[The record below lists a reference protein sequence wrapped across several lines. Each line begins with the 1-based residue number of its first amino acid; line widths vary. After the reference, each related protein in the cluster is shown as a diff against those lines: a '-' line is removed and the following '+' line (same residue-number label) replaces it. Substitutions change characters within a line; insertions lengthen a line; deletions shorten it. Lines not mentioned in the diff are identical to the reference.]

1 MNVPAIALEWLNLL
15 LRWAHVIAGIMWIG
29 DSFLFMW
36 MDKSLVAPSR
46 ARPGD
51 VVGELWM
58 VHSGGFYEVVK
69 RRKLAP
75 DEVPSPLH
83 WFMWESYT
91 TWLTGFALL
100 AVVYFFGGGVFLV
113 DRSVANLSLPAA
125 IAISIALL
133 VGAWLVYDA
142 LWSSPLGSRPVLG
155 AWVSFALIVAACFG
169 LTHLFSGRAAF
180 VHLGAMMGTIMSAN
194 VWRRI
199 IPAQSQMLAATRAGT
214 TVDTS
219 LGARA
224 KQRSTHNHYMTL
236 PVVITM
242 LSNHFPSTYGSPC
255 NGLVLVL
262 LVVLAAAAKHVMSAR
277 PQQSPRGARRRRLA
291 GGADRAHRAP
301 SSSAPDAVRALA
313 AEPDRVRGRA
323 RDPRAALRD
332 LPRHAPVE
340 PVVPAA
346 AERHRPRGP
355 APHTAA
361 RAAHHGTRGD
371 HEDDAAR
378 QPHRHDRGRAC
389 GAGGVDRS
397 GREAGRRDAL
407 RIERPPGSVTADR
420 AGAPRTGGR
429 AGTRDR
435 CAAIP

>member
-1 MNVPAIALEWLNLL
+1 MFAAAPARGRRGLRLVNVPAIALEWLNLL

-75 DEVPSPLH
+75 DEVPHQLH

-91 TWLTGFALL
+91 TWLSGFALL

-142 LWSSPLGSRPVLG
+142 LWSSPLASRPVLA
-155 AWVSFALIVAACFG
+155 AWVSFALVVAACFG

-199 IPAQSQMLAATRAGT
+199 VPAQSQMLAATRAGT

-242 LSNHFPSTYGSPC
+242 LSNHFPSTYGSPW

-262 LVVLAAAAKHVMSAR
+262 LVVLGAAAKHVMSAR
-277 PQQSPRGARRRRLA
+277 ARSNRLVVLA
-291 GGADRAHRAP
+291 GAASLVALIALTVRPA
-301 SSSAPDAVRALA
+301 SSAPEAVRALA
-313 AEPDRVRGRA
+313 AE
-323 RDPRAALRD
+323 
-332 LPRHAPVE
+332 
-340 PVVPAA
+340 
-346 AERHRPRGP
+346 RPI
-355 APHTAA
+355 AFEDA
-361 RAAHHGTRGD
+361 RAILERRCVTCHATRPSNPSFP
-371 HEDDAAR
+371 
-378 QPHRHDRGRAC
+378 QPP
-389 GAGGVDRS
+389 S
-397 GREAGRRDAL
+397 GIILEEPRRIQQL
-407 RIERPPGSVTADR
+407 
-420 AGAPRTGGR
+420 APRIMERAVITKTMPLANLTGMTDNER
-429 AGTRDR
+429 AELGAWIVQGAKLDGASR
-435 CAAIP
+435 